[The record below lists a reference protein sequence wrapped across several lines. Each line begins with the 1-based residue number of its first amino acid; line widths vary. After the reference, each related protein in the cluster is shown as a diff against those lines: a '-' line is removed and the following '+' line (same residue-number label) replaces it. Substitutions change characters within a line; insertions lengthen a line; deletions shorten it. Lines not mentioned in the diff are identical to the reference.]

1 MYSYNPTYY
10 SFSKEKTSISSEKD
24 NTSKMIKNYNL
35 LIKQKNSR
43 KKSSELSH
51 FYTNS
56 ILSSLNKNNKNYK
69 FTFNSYRN
77 RNTYFLEYNS
87 LLKSENTNPD
97 KSDLMNTNSNIYS
110 PFFHIKNHNS
120 LITISNYK
128 KSSHFKKDN
137 KSISFQKKRIL
148 QLTENNFYNPYLDF
162 IKNTKL
168 KYKTYR
174 RTMRAES
181 NSEFNHKC
189 KEIIFSKYIQN
200 YQQKEIKLFNEGIE
214 YKKELFDIE
223 ILRLKK
229 MIKLLKSF
237 IKEDEKYNEY
247 ILLKIKKEKEYNDK
261 LIEEINISFQ
271 ESFLLRF
278 KFAKIERKFEKS
290 FNNKFFLLCVK
301 NGTNEFD
308 KFPIEDQDDI
318 LYDKDTL
325 NILSDYELF
334 EKKVNGDILNNKN
347 ENINENLTIDE
358 IEISIF
364 GKKLIKIPPRIIFS
378 SPENFILKLSQIESK
393 IQLSLIEYNN
403 TEQILNEVRNE
414 YKGKMNLLLQDS
426 EIDKFYKSE
435 LEKNYFKLKDVK
447 TRNNYLMDFIK
458 NIPQRNKKN
467 DISNVEQKI
476 IDIYFE
482 IYKIFPFQIKRKFNE
497 KITILTYLNDIE
509 RLVNKLVKIQNDH
522 IKENKK
528 NYFEIQKKIQ
538 KQKRIDAIN
547 FVIDKQKIDLQNKI
561 DKVLSKSIKLNI
573 IPFKKVPDHFFFHK
587 KKKKFIKKQNDE
599 NEYTLL
605 YE

>member
-181 NSEFNHKC
+181 NSEFNHK
-189 KEIIFSKYIQN
+189 
-200 YQQKEIKLFNEGIE
+200 
-214 YKKELFDIE
+214 
-223 ILRLKK
+223 
-229 MIKLLKSF
+229 
-237 IKEDEKYNEY
+237 
-247 ILLKIKKEKEYNDK
+247 
-261 LIEEINISFQ
+261 
-271 ESFLLRF
+271 
-278 KFAKIERKFEKS
+278 
-290 FNNKFFLLCVK
+290 
-301 NGTNEFD
+301 
-308 KFPIEDQDDI
+308 
-318 LYDKDTL
+318 
-325 NILSDYELF
+325 
-334 EKKVNGDILNNKN
+334 
-347 ENINENLTIDE
+347 
-358 IEISIF
+358 
-364 GKKLIKIPPRIIFS
+364 
-378 SPENFILKLSQIESK
+378 
-393 IQLSLIEYNN
+393 
-403 TEQILNEVRNE
+403 
-414 YKGKMNLLLQDS
+414 
-426 EIDKFYKSE
+426 
-435 LEKNYFKLKDVK
+435 
-447 TRNNYLMDFIK
+447 
-458 NIPQRNKKN
+458 
-467 DISNVEQKI
+467 
-476 IDIYFE
+476 
-482 IYKIFPFQIKRKFNE
+482 
-497 KITILTYLNDIE
+497 
-509 RLVNKLVKIQNDH
+509 
-522 IKENKK
+522 
-528 NYFEIQKKIQ
+528 
-538 KQKRIDAIN
+538 
-547 FVIDKQKIDLQNKI
+547 
-561 DKVLSKSIKLNI
+561 
-573 IPFKKVPDHFFFHK
+573 
-587 KKKKFIKKQNDE
+587 
-599 NEYTLL
+599 
-605 YE
+605 